1 MKKLAVATAVLA
13 ALTSVS
19 SAAFDL
25 EASHGNNKE
34 TTLKFHNEIIGGLA
48 GGIEFVGAENLK
60 RHKETTFSLDY
71 KVEMGNAFIMP
82 SFDLTVPS
90 AYSKEYKYTANLAAD
105 CVNGEATYKDS
116 NVAKFGIKGGYT
128 FDNGLYTAA
137 RYRYEISDGK
147 GEFSAYDNKGK
158 ASGNGN
164 HKSKVHRVDLT
175 VGYNVM
181 DTVDLSANYIVKRG
195 DVNSYLNAD
204 VTGTESVAGNGKT
217 TAKSQEIELKAVL
230 TSFGDLKPYAQY
242 TYKARTHL
250 KGSGTISNGT
260 ETYADSMSSKYK
272 NDNVFKIGVQY
283 SF

>member
-13 ALTSVS
+13 ALTSFS

-90 AYSKEYKYTANLAAD
+90 AYSKEYKYEVLPTNDL
-105 CVNGEATYKDS
+105 VNGEATYKDS

-147 GEFSAYDNKGK
+147 GDYSPLPNYKLVEA
-158 ASGNGN
+158 N

-175 VGYNVM
+175 VGYNVA
-181 DTVDLSANYIVKRG
+181 DTIDLSANYIVKRADIDGHLKVEPFGTANG
-195 DVNSYLNAD
+195 DAS
-204 VTGTESVAGNGKT
+204 
-217 TAKSQEIELKAVL
+217 AKSQELELKAVL

-242 TYKARTHL
+242 TYKGKTHL
-250 KGSGTISNGT
+250 KGSGSRDDGMPLSVN
-260 ETYADSMSSKYK
+260 EKYK

>member
-13 ALTSVS
+13 ALTSFS
-19 SAAFDL
+19 SAATDI

-34 TTLKFHNEIIGGLA
+34 TTFKLYHSIFGGLN
-48 GGIEFVGAENLK
+48 GGFEMVGAENLK
-60 RHKETTFSLDY
+60 HHKETTFSLDY
-71 KVEMGNAFIMP
+71 KIDMGQAFIMP

-90 AYSKEYKYTANLAAD
+90 GYSKEYKYTATPEVD
-105 CVNGEATYKDS
+105 GVNGEATYKDS
-116 NVAKFGIKGGYT
+116 NIAKFGIKGGYT

-147 GEFSAYDNKGK
+147 GEFSAYDNSGK
-158 ASGNGN
+158 ANGNGS

-175 VGYNVM
+175 LGYNVM

-204 VTGTESVAGNGKT
+204 MTGTETVVGNGKT
-217 TAKSQEIELKAVL
+217 TAKSQELEIKAVL

-250 KGSGTISNGT
+250 KGSGTVSNGT
-260 ETYADSMSSKYK
+260 DTYSDSMSSKYK
-272 NDNVFKIGVQY
+272 NDNVFKVGVIY

>member
-13 ALTSVS
+13 TLTSFS

-34 TTLKFHNEIIGGLA
+34 TTLKFHDQVIGGLA
-48 GGIEFVGAENLK
+48 GGIEIVGAENLK

-71 KVEMGNAFIMP
+71 KIEMGQAFIMP

-90 AYSKEYKYTANLAAD
+90 GYSKEYKYTATPEID
-105 CVNGEATYKDS
+105 GVNGEATYKDS
-116 NVAKFGIKGGYT
+116 NVAKFGLKGGYT

-147 GEFSAYDNKGK
+147 GEFSAYDNSGK
-158 ASGNGN
+158 ANGNGN
-164 HKSKVHRVDLT
+164 HKSKLHRVDLT
-175 VGYNVM
+175 LGYNVM
-181 DTVDLSANYIVKRG
+181 DTVDLSANYIVKRADIDG
-195 DVNSYLNAD
+195 NLTVKSAGLN
-204 VTGTESVAGNGKT
+204 GNGDA

-242 TYKARTHL
+242 TYKGQTHIE
-250 KGSGTISNGT
+250 GSGASNDNKHISF
-260 ETYADSMSSKYK
+260 DDKFK
-272 NDNVFKIGVQY
+272 NDNVFKVGVVY

>member
-13 ALTSVS
+13 ALTSFS
-19 SAAFDL
+19 GAAFDL

-34 TTLKFHNEIIGGLA
+34 TTLKFHDQVIGGLA
-48 GGIEFVGAENLK
+48 GGIEIVSAENLK

-90 AYSKEYKYTANLAAD
+90 GYSKEYKYNANLAVD
-105 CVNGEATYKDS
+105 GVNGEATYKDS
-116 NVAKFGIKGGYT
+116 NIAKFGIKGGYT

-147 GEFSAYDNKGK
+147 GEFSAYNNTGK
-158 ASGNGN
+158 TNGNGS

-195 DVNSYLNAD
+195 EIDGYLKTDFN
-204 VTGTESVAGNGKT
+204 GTAIAGNGDT
-217 TAKSQEIELKAVL
+217 TAKAQELELKAVL

-250 KGSGTISNGT
+250 KGSGTISGDG
-260 ETYADSMSSKYK
+260 ETYSDSMSSKYK

>member
-13 ALTSVS
+13 ALTSFS

-25 EASHGNNKE
+25 EASHGDNKE
-34 TTLKFHNEIIGGLA
+34 TTIKFHDQIIGGLA

-90 AYSKEYKYTANLAAD
+90 GYSKEYKYIANPAVD
-105 CVNGEATYKDS
+105 GVNGEATYKDS
-116 NVAKFGIKGGYT
+116 NIAKFGIKGGYA

-147 GEFSAYDNKGK
+147 GEFSATQGLNS
-158 ASGNGN
+158 ATGNGS

-175 VGYNVM
+175 VGYNVA
-181 DTVDLSANYIVKRG
+181 DTVDLSANYIVKRADIDGHLKVEPFGTANG
-195 DVNSYLNAD
+195 DAS
-204 VTGTESVAGNGKT
+204 
-217 TAKSQEIELKAVL
+217 AKSQELELKAVL

-242 TYKARTHL
+242 TYKGKTHL
-250 KGSGTISNGT
+250 KGSGSRDDGMPLSVN
-260 ETYADSMSSKYK
+260 EKYK

>member
-13 ALTSVS
+13 ALTSFS

-34 TTLKFHNEIIGGLA
+34 TTFKFHDQVIGGLA

-71 KVEMGNAFIMP
+71 KIDMGQAFIMP

-90 AYSKEYKYTANLAAD
+90 AYSKEYKYTANLAVD
-105 CVNGEATYKDS
+105 GVNGEATYKDS
-116 NVAKFGIKGGYT
+116 NIAKFGIKGGYT

-147 GEFSAYDNKGK
+147 GEFSATQGLK
-158 ASGNGN
+158 AQNGQGN

-175 VGYNVM
+175 MGYNVM
-181 DTVDLSANYIVKRG
+181 DTVDLSANYIIKRG
-195 DVNSYLNAD
+195 NHDGTLTVNGVINK
-204 VTGTESVAGNGKT
+204 TGNGSAT
-217 TAKSQEIELKAVL
+217 TKSQELELKAVL

-242 TYKARTHL
+242 TYKGRTQL
-250 KGSGTISNGT
+250 KGNATTSDNLAFPLN
-260 ETYADSMSSKYK
+260 EKYK
-272 NDNVFKIGVQY
+272 NDNVFKIGVVY

>member
-13 ALTSVS
+13 ALTSFS
-19 SAAFDL
+19 SAATDI

-34 TTLKFHNEIIGGLA
+34 TTFKLYHSIFGGLN
-48 GGIEFVGAENLK
+48 GGFEMVGAENLK
-60 RHKETTFSLDY
+60 HHKETTFSLDY
-71 KVEMGNAFIMP
+71 KIDMGQAFIMP

-90 AYSKEYKYTANLAAD
+90 GYSKEYKYTATPEVD
-105 CVNGEATYKDS
+105 GVNGEAKYKDS
-116 NVAKFGIKGGYT
+116 NIAKFGIKGGYT

-147 GEFSAYDNKGK
+147 GEFSAYEGLNS
-158 ASGNGN
+158 ATGNGS

-181 DTVDLSANYIVKRG
+181 DTVDLSANYIVKR
-195 DVNSYLNAD
+195 AD
-204 VTGTESVAGNGKT
+204 IDGKLSVKSNKNLTGNGDA
-217 TAKSQEIELKAVL
+217 TAKSQELELKAVL
-230 TSFGDLKPYAQY
+230 TSFGDLKPYVQY
-242 TYKARTHL
+242 TYKGRTQL
-250 KGSGTISNGT
+250 KGSASTSDNLNFSLN
-260 ETYADSMSSKYK
+260 EKYK